1 MSHKCGLLWR
11 NIFRSYSSKPL
22 IGPRFTSLNEIK
34 AYIFEDS
41 LSAND
46 YLTKSESQ
54 RDQIQIPSKQAVVKL
69 CRLSGLPSEDA
80 DIERI
85 QRNLSKQISFIDIL
99 HNTHLNEEV
108 DENYARLVPRHTSEL
123 SYKELMLRIAENK
136 EMQRVAEQ
144 EESWDSTSAAALEKD
159 HYFVIREDILEHKN

>member
-1 MSHKCGLLWR
+1 MLHKCGLLGR
-11 NIFRSYSSKPL
+11 NLFRCYSSKPL

-41 LSAND
+41 LSANE

-54 RDQIQIPSKQAVVKL
+54 RDQLQIPSRQAVVKL

-108 DENYARLVPRHTSEL
+108 DENHARLVPRHTSAL
-123 SYKELMLRIAENK
+123 SYKELMLRIAANK
-136 EMQRVAEQ
+136 EMQWAAEQ
-144 EESWDSTSAAALEKD
+144 EESWDSTSVAALEKD
-159 HYFVIREDILEHKN
+159 HYFVIREDILENKN